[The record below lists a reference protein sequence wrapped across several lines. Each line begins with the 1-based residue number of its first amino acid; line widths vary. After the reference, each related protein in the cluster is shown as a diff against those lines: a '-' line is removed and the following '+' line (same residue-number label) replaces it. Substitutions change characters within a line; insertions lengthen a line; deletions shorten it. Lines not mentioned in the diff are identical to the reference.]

1 MTNQST
7 PGDIFADL
15 LRYNNPSALA
25 WVRGGDTVPAL
36 SGLVKFY
43 ETPYQGVL
51 VEAEIF
57 NLPNKSIPG
66 SSDFYAFHIHQN
78 GDCSDNFAHT
88 GDHFN
93 PTSQL
98 HPFHA
103 GDFPPLLGNEGYAWT
118 AFYDKRFS
126 IKDILGRS
134 VIIHS
139 NEDDFKTQPS
149 GDSGSKIAC
158 GVIEMIR

>member
-1 MTNQST
+1 MTSQST

-15 LRYNNPSALA
+15 LRYNTPSALA
-25 WVRGGDTVPAL
+25 WVRGGEAAPAL

-57 NLPNKSIPG
+57 NLPNKSAPG

-78 GDCSDNFAHT
+78 GDCSGNFAHT
-88 GDHFN
+88 GDHYN
-93 PTSQL
+93 PSGQP

-126 IKDILGRS
+126 IKDIAGRS

-139 NEDDFKTQPS
+139 HTDDFTSQPS

-158 GVIEMIR
+158 GVIEIMH

>member
-25 WVRGGDTVPAL
+25 WVRGGEAVPAL

-66 SSDFYAFHIHQN
+66 SSDFYAFHIPSMQEIFRLYLEMKATPGLLFTTN
-78 GDCSDNFAHT
+78 VSPSRIFWGVPSSFTAMRMILK
-88 GDHFN
+88 
-93 PTSQL
+93 PS
-98 HPFHA
+98 
-103 GDFPPLLGNEGYAWT
+103 PPGIPAARLPA
-118 AFYDKRFS
+118 
-126 IKDILGRS
+126 
-134 VIIHS
+134 V
-139 NEDDFKTQPS
+139 
-149 GDSGSKIAC
+149 
-158 GVIEMIR
+158 